1 VGSFATTQRGKAS
14 ADVGRA
20 LLANASLKSASDS
33 VASSDV
39 AQTSCPGRDAA
50 PLDHHFVA
58 FVKGLTPGGGM
69 RVLEL
74 DGTKKQ
80 PVDHGACT
88 PSDFLS
94 RVGEVVQRIM
104 ALDPDQIEYA
114 LIALTGSS

>member
-58 FVKGLTPGGGM
+58 FVKGLTPVGDM